1 MRKNFKLFYRILTV
15 LFLIICQSV
24 QIFATEIY
32 PTKDITVIVPFN
44 AGGGIDVSA
53 RTLLTELEDYFP
65 EISFVV
71 QNITGAA
78 GTIGAEE
85 LFNADPDGYTIM
97 AAGNGF
103 NVSSVTGLFSRSV
116 EDYEMIAQYTT
127 SQLGLYVRAD
137 SPFQTYEDLIEFAR
151 QNPSTLKM
159 GTLTATMNQFAI
171 LAIEEKEDVN
181 FKQIVVGGDQPP
193 QPELLSGRVDAYVV
207 AVSQNTTYIDS
218 GDFRCLGV
226 FASERVPSLPEVPTF
241 MELGIEEDYQLTF
254 GLWAPPTTPIELT
267 SVISKAIKSVVE
279 DPNFKNTMT
288 GMGYYAQ
295 HIDGPEYAELMS
307 SSLNAMKELSAS
319 LVSEEGLSVDPYVGA
334 YGIPNFVLITLLG
347 LFILKLVITVKV
359 KKQPIKFKSI
369 ELFKGKP
376 IVFLGA
382 LIIYVAV
389 FEILGFVISSIIF
402 LTGSILYLQKGTL
415 GVLSKRDYIRAFL
428 ISIIFSVVV
437 FFFFT
442 EGAKITLP
450 VSFLGI

>member
-1 MRKNFKLFYRILTV
+1 MIKNFKVLCRMLTV
-15 LFLIICQSV
+15 LFLIGCQSV
-24 QIFATEIY
+24 QIFATDIY
-32 PTKDITVIVPFN
+32 PMKDITVIVPFN

-53 RTLLTELEDYFP
+53 RTLVTELEEYFP

-71 QNITGAA
+71 QNITGAS

-171 LAIEEKEDVN
+171 LAMEEKEDIK

-193 QPELLSGRVDAYVV
+193 QPELLSGRIDAYVV

-226 FASERVPSLPEVPTF
+226 FAGERAPSLPDVPTF

-254 GLWAPPTTPIELT
+254 GLWAPPGTPREFT
-267 SVISKAIKSVVE
+267 SIISEATKSVVANP
-279 DPNFKNTMT
+279 DFQNTMT
-288 GMGYYAQ
+288 GMGYSAQ

-307 SSLNAMKELSAS
+307 NSLNAMKELSAS

-347 LFILKLVITVKV
+347 LFILKIVITVGI

-369 ELFKGKP
+369 ELFKGTP

-382 LIIYVAV
+382 LTLYVLV
-389 FEILGFVISSIIF
+389 FEFLGFIISSTVF
-402 LTGSILYLQKGTL
+402 LAGSTLYLQKGTVGAL
-415 GVLSKRDYIRAFL
+415 GKKDYIIAFL
-428 ISIIFSVVV
+428 IAIIFSVGV